1 MAEVSSITF
10 QYVLKALQMHT
21 KISLEEMLSKVSVP
35 KVTLEDHD
43 ATIDTNELTNIFRY
57 CMDKTNNKY
66 LALEL
71 GQSIPYQSLGIL
83 GYLLVNTKT
92 LKEMIEKFNYYQKLI
107 SGHLKFNFFEDEDIY
122 KFTIY
127 INENKYIPV
136 PSFHAEVH
144 LTAILNIL
152 SQILGQRVIPKRA
165 YFTQEKIE
173 EKKRYEEIFG
183 ENIYFESEDNSIVFE
198 KKDLNIN
205 VSNSNISMLH
215 YFEAQANIILQ
226 EMKNDSWY
234 SKVKK
239 EILKHIGDQNI
250 TIKFV
255 ANNLNVSVRTL
266 QNYLKNES
274 KKFTEALTDVRKNLS
289 NHYIQNSKLDDITI
303 SFLLGYTEVSSFYR
317 AYKQWYNKTPKENRI
332 LQKELR

>member
-107 SGHLKFNFFEDEDIY
+107 SGHLKFNFFADEDIY

-152 SQILGQRVIPKRA
+152 SQILGQRVIPKKA
-165 YFTQEKIE
+165 YFTQERIE

-183 ENIYFESEDNSIVFE
+183 QNIYFESEDNSIVFE
-198 KKDLNIN
+198 KKDLDIN

-234 SKVKK
+234 SKVEK
-239 EILKHIGDQNI
+239 EILKYIGDQDI

-274 KKFTEALTDVRKNLS
+274 KKFTEALTDVRKKLS
-289 NHYIQNSKLDDITI
+289 NHYMKNSKLDDITI

-317 AYKQWYNKTPKENRI
+317 AYKKWYNKTPKENRI